1 MTEKIL
7 QLKLFLYW
15 FNLEQETPSYL
26 KKRDF
31 SSHFTF
37 PLIQLL
43 GYLKDNNAAT
53 HSVDSDTFKV
63 VIHLSARSKTY
74 ITFIS

>member
-15 FNLEQETPSYL
+15 FNSEQETPSYL

-53 HSVDSDTFKV
+53 HSVDSDTFNV